1 MTPLVI
7 GYIGIAILI
16 ILLFSGIHIGVVMG
30 LVGFLGMAYIS
41 GWGAGLGVLKTVPLT
56 TFANYGLSVVPLFI
70 LMGSLCF
77 HAGISKDL
85 YDTVHSWLG
94 HLRGGL
100 AMATVGACA
109 GFAAVSGS
117 SLATAA
123 TMGTVAL
130 PEMKRYKYSQA
141 LATGCVAAGGTLGIL
156 IPPSVPLIIYGILT
170 QQSIGKLFLAGI
182 IPGVLQAAFYMAV
195 IHILCRRNPLLGPPG
210 PKTSLREKILSL
222 KNTWVVLILFVG
234 IIGGIYLGIF
244 SPTEAAG
251 VGACGALIFAIAM
264 RRLRLSNFKD
274 SLVET
279 TKTTAMIFVIF
290 LGAMILGYF
299 LAATRLPFEIA
310 SLVGGLSINR
320 YVILLL
326 ILVVYLFLGCI
337 MDSLAMILLT
347 VPIFFP
353 LITALGFDP
362 IWFGIIIV
370 RVTEIGLITPPVGLN
385 VFVIKGIAKDV
396 PMYAIFRGILPF
408 LLADICHVGLLIAL
422 PQIVLLLPGL
432 MH

>member
-1 MTPLVI
+1 MTSLAI
-7 GYIGIAILI
+7 GYIGIAALI
-16 ILLFSGIHIGVVMG
+16 ILLFSGIHIGAVMG
-30 LVGFLGMAYIS
+30 LIGFLGMAYIS
-41 GWGAGLGVLKTVPLT
+41 GWGAGLGVLKTVPFT

-182 IPGVLQAAFYMAV
+182 IPGVLQAAFYMSV
-195 IHILCRRNPLLGPPG
+195 IHILCWRNPLLGPPG

-222 KNTWVVLILFVG
+222 KNTWVVVILFVG

-251 VGACGALIFAIAM
+251 VGACGAFIFAIAM
-264 RRLRLSNFKD
+264 RRLKWSNFRD
-274 SLVET
+274 SLVDT
-279 TKTTAMIFVIF
+279 TKTTGMIFVIF

-299 LAATRLPFEIA
+299 LAATRLPFGIA
-310 SLVGGLSINR
+310 SFVSGLSINR

-326 ILVVYLFLGCI
+326 ILLVYLFLGCI

-396 PMYAIFRGILPF
+396 PMYTIFRGIIPF
-408 LLADICHVGLLIAL
+408 LLADILHVGLLIAV
-422 PQIVLLLPGL
+422 PQIALVLPSL
-432 MH
+432 MR

>member
-1 MTPLVI
+1 MTPLAI

-30 LVGFLGMAYIS
+30 LVGFFGMAYIN

-77 HAGISKDL
+77 HAGISKDI

-100 AMATVGACA
+100 SMATVGACA

-130 PEMKRYKYSQA
+130 PEMKRYKYAQT

-195 IHILCRRNPLLGPPG
+195 VHILCLRNPLLGPPG
-210 PKTSLREKILSL
+210 PKTSLVEKISSL
-222 KNTWVVLILFVG
+222 KKTWVVLLLFLLV
-234 IIGGIYLGIF
+234 IGGIYLGWF

-251 VGACGALIFAIAM
+251 VGAFGAFIFAIAM
-264 RRLRLSNFKD
+264 RRLRWSNFKD
-274 SLVET
+274 SIVGT

-310 SLVGGLSINR
+310 SFVSGVSVNR

-326 ILVVYLFLGCI
+326 ILLVYLFLGCI

-396 PMYAIFRGILPF
+396 PMYTIFRGILPF
-408 LLADICHVGLLIAL
+408 LLADIFHVGLLIAL
-422 PQIVLLLPGL
+422 PQIALLLPGL
-432 MH
+432 MQ

>member
-1 MTPLVI
+1 MTSLAI
-7 GYIGIAILI
+7 GYIGIAALI
-16 ILLFSGIHIGVVMG
+16 ILLFSGIHIGAVMG
-30 LVGFLGMAYIS
+30 LIGFLGMAYIS
-41 GWGAGLGVLKTVPLT
+41 GWGAGLGVLKTVPFT

-170 QQSIGKLFLAGI
+170 QQSIGKLFLAGV
-182 IPGVLQAAFYMAV
+182 IPGVLQAAFYMSV
-195 IHILCRRNPLLGPPG
+195 IHILCWRNPLLGPPG

-222 KNTWVVLILFVG
+222 KNTWVVVILFVG

-251 VGACGALIFAIAM
+251 VGACGAFIFAIAM
-264 RRLRLSNFKD
+264 RRLKWSNFRD
-274 SLVET
+274 SLVDT
-279 TKTTAMIFVIF
+279 TKTTGMIFVIF

-299 LAATRLPFEIA
+299 LAATRLPFGIA
-310 SLVGGLSINR
+310 SFVSGLSINR

-326 ILVVYLFLGCI
+326 ILLVYLFLGCI

-396 PMYAIFRGILPF
+396 PMYTIFRGIIPF
-408 LLADICHVGLLIAL
+408 LLADILHVGLLIAV
-422 PQIVLLLPGL
+422 PQIALVLPSL
-432 MH
+432 MR